1 MSGIYFFSD
10 FVAMPDEGVERR
22 TQTDT
27 SITETFTLTQDV
39 TDSSVLETQEQYK
52 TTLDIPPQFVKPL
65 ENEVTAKEG
74 GSTT

>member
-1 MSGIYFFSD
+1 
-10 FVAMPDEGVERR
+10 MPDEEVERR

-52 TTLDIPPQFVKPL
+52 TTLDISPQFVKPL